1 MGDACE
7 AFIMEQRMFD
17 LTPLQQLKPS
27 PVEIEL
33 FGWKDLLQYVY

>member
-1 MGDACE
+1 MQAGPRLRGPAVRE
-7 AFIMEQRMFD
+7 RGV
-17 LTPLQQLKPS
+17 QQLKPS